1 MGSTMDK
8 TSFRKDTAIIYIISV
23 IGLIATGMLFY
34 GAAEPEWK
42 QYQKDFKVLVSE
54 RFGPEKAAAIETGL
68 KQVYLKE
75 LGRTDRCI
83 TCHIGY
89 EWQGLEQAPQ
99 PFRTHPKEILKKHP
113 VAQYG
118 CTICHGGQGY
128 ALKKDDAHGLIEY
141 WEEPLHG
148 EELEEL
154 HRITERNT
162 LIQIRCNVCHRY
174 DSYTPGAEYINIAK
188 KIVKE
193 KNCRAC
199 HIING
204 RGGVLGPDL
213 TYAGD
218 KLPEQADYGRV
229 VGRPSLFTW
238 HLLHFRDPR
247 MVTPTTIMP
256 DFKLTPKE
264 RIALTMLTLS
274 WKQAALPRQYYP
286 QAVAALVDVP
296 TPEELE
302 RERRMREGEGA
313 FFVDKGCFVCH
324 SVSVFGVESAAA
336 IGPDLSQA
344 AENVPRKVGKTIE
357 QFFFEPIGTMGAVLG
372 GQIFLTDEEKRR
384 VIELLNKANERA
396 AKLEKAA
403 RK

>member
-1 MGSTMDK
+1 MDK
-8 TSFRKDTAIIYIISV
+8 KNFKNDTVMIYILGIF
-23 IGLIATGMLFY
+23 GMLATGLLFY
-34 GAAEPEWK
+34 KEYTPEWK
-42 QYQKDFKVLVSE
+42 QYQSEFREVVKE
-54 RFGPEKAAAIETGL
+54 RFGPERAAAFRTGI
-68 KQVYLKE
+68 KQIYIKD

-83 TCHIGY
+83 TCHVGY
-89 EWQGLEQAPQ
+89 EWEGLEDAPQ
-99 PFRTHPKEILKKHP
+99 PFRSHPKEILVKHP
-113 VAQYG
+113 VEQYG

-128 ALKKDDAHGLIEY
+128 ALEKEDAHGLVEH

-148 EELEEL
+148 EELEER
-154 HRITERNT
+154 HRITERNA
-162 LIQIRCNVCHRY
+162 LMQINCNVCHRY
-174 DSYTPGAEYINIAK
+174 DSYTPGAELINIAK

-256 DFKLTPKE
+256 DFKLSQRE
-264 RIALTMLTLS
+264 RIALTMLMLS
-274 WKQAALPRQYYP
+274 WKQKALPRQYYL
-286 QAVAALVDVP
+286 QALQALADVP

-336 IGPDLSQA
+336 IGPDLSEA
-344 AENVPRKVGKTIE
+344 AENVPRKVGKTID
-357 QFFFEPIGTMGAVLG
+357 QFFLEPIGTMSAVLG
-372 GQIFLTDEEKRR
+372 GQVFLTDAEKRR
-384 VIELLNKANERA
+384 VVELLKLANEK
-396 AKLEKAA
+396 AKKQEKTA
-403 RK
+403 RKE

>member
-1 MGSTMDK
+1 MDK
-8 TSFRKDTAIIYIISV
+8 KSFKNDTIIIYVLGIL
-23 IGLIATGMLFY
+23 GMLATGLLFY
-34 GAAEPEWK
+34 NEYAPEWK
-42 QYQKDFKVLVSE
+42 QYQSDFTKLVKE
-54 RFGPEKAAAIETGL
+54 RFGPEKAAAVKTGI
-68 KQVYLKE
+68 KQIYIKD

-83 TCHIGY
+83 ACHRGY
-89 EWQGLEQAPQ
+89 EWEGLEQAPQ
-99 PFRTHPKEILKKHP
+99 PFRTHPKDILAKHP
-113 VAQYG
+113 PEQYG
-118 CTICHGGQGY
+118 CTVCHGGQGY
-128 ALKKDDAHGLIEY
+128 ALKKDDAHGLIEH

-154 HRITERNT
+154 HRITEDNT
-162 LIQIRCNVCHRY
+162 LMQINCNVCHRY
-174 DSYTPGAEYINIAK
+174 DVSTPGAEMINIAK
-188 KIVKE
+188 KLVKK

-218 KLPEQADYGRV
+218 KLPEQSDYGRV

-247 MVTPTTIMP
+247 MVTSTTIMP

-264 RIALTMLTLS
+264 RIAMTMLTLS

-286 QAVAALVDVP
+286 QAVAALADVP

-324 SVSVFGVESAAA
+324 SVSAFGVESAAA
-336 IGPDLSQA
+336 IGPDLSEA
-344 AENVPRKVGKTIE
+344 AENVPRKVGKTID
-357 QFFFEPIGTMGAVLG
+357 QFFLEPIGTMSAVLG
-372 GQIFLTDEEKRR
+372 GQIFLTDAEKQR
-384 VIELLNKANERA
+384 VVELLKLANKK
-396 AKLEKAA
+396 AKKQQ
-403 RK
+403 KTGGK